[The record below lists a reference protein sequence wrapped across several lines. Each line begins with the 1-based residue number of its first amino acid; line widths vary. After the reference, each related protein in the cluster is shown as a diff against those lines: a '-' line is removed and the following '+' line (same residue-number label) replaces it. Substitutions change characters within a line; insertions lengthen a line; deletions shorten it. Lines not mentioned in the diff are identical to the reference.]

1 MKKNFSVLLIAV
13 FLSVSMVCSAQ
24 ISQDEVALGGIK
36 FGSKREYVESVYGQP
51 TTRINRDGGV
61 LYDYNGT
68 FQIFFAS
75 GKYMYWMKTTA
86 NNGIGTPSGVKVGMD
101 VSVLERYGEIYHK
114 ELDNGVIYYYY
125 WAPSRITL
133 DFGVVDGKIVSIR
146 ARC

>member
-1 MKKNFSVLLIAV
+1 MKKFFSVMLIAV
-13 FLSVSMVCSAQ
+13 FLSVSAVCAAQ

-36 FGSKREYVESVYGQP
+36 LGAKREYVESVYGQP
-51 TTRINRDGGV
+51 TTRINRNGGV

-75 GKYMYWMKTTA
+75 GKFMYWMKTTA

-101 VSVLERYGEIYHK
+101 YSVLDRYGEIYRK
-114 ELDNGVIYYYY
+114 ETEDGVTYYYY
-125 WAPSRITL
+125 WAPGRITL
-133 DFGVVDGKIVSIR
+133 DFGVVNGKIISIR